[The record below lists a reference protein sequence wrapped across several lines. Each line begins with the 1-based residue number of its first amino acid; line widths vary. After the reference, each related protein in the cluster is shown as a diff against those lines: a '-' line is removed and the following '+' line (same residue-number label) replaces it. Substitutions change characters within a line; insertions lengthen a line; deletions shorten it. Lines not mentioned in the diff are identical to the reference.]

1 MDEKRFL
8 IRLGDQFVSGF
19 NSKWQPLCVQ
29 VPSAAR
35 HYDYRTADALV
46 QVLREKNF
54 QAYVSDSLGQPA
66 TLEVIEQEMQAAV
79 QQQQK

>member
-8 IRLGDQFVSGF
+8 IRLGDQFVAGF
-19 NSKWQPLCVQ
+19 DKTWRPLCVG

-54 QAYVSDSLGQPA
+54 QAYVSNSLGQPA
-66 TLEVIEQEMQAAV
+66 TLEVIEQEMQAP
-79 QQQQK
+79 QQK